1 MLSLKTLRIGLLWH
15 ATAAGNLGVGAL
27 SVGNMA
33 LARAAAARAGVTPHF
48 VLFGGRESG
57 TPYISGPDVETH
69 DITGRYMVA
78 PSGYLADMRSVD
90 VMLDISGGDS
100 FCDIYPDKRFAYI
113 ATTKALAIAAGKPLV
128 LSPQTIG
135 PFTRQPH
142 TSIAAWICRRAAVVF
157 ARDPLSMQVLRQ
169 LAPAA
174 DSRQAIDVAF
184 ALPYDKPVRAGGGP
198 VRVGI
203 NVSGLLMSGGYA
215 GGNEYNLGFDYPAL
229 THALV
234 AAFTAMPGVEVHLV
248 SHVNAPGMPKDDDGI
263 ACDQL
268 HAAFP
273 STVRHPA
280 FASPS
285 AAKSFIAGLD
295 FLVAARMHATIAA
308 YSAGV
313 PVIPISYSRK
323 FEGLYKGLDYPW
335 LVTATGM
342 DTAAATNFVLDAF
355 ARRSELARDIGRGAP
370 AIAAGLES
378 YTAEL
383 ARQFTAAAH

>member
-1 MLSLKTLRIGLLWH
+1 MKTLRIGLLWH

-48 VLFGGRESG
+48 TVIGPYEPGK
-57 TPYISGPDVETH
+57 PYITGNDVELRT
-69 DITGRYMVA
+69 ITGRYMA
-78 PSGYLADMRSVD
+78 SPTGYRADLRE
-90 VMLDISGGDS
+90 LDILLDIGAGDS
-100 FCDIYPDKRFAYI
+100 FADIYPDKRFAYI
-113 ATTKALAIAAGKPLV
+113 VATKAFAIAAGKPLV

-157 ARDPLSMQVLRQ
+157 ARDPLSMQVLQ
-169 LAPAA
+169 GFAPSA
-174 DSRQAIDVAF
+174 DARQAIDVAF
-184 ALPYDKPVRAGGGP
+184 ALPYDKPVRTPAGP
-198 VRVGI
+198 IRVGI
-203 NVSGLLMSGGYA
+203 NVSGLLLSGGYA
-215 GGNEYNLGFDYPAL
+215 GGNEYGLAFDYPAL
-229 THALV
+229 TRALV
-234 AAFTAMPGVEVHLV
+234 AAFAAMPGVEVHLV
-248 SHVNAPGMPKDDDGI
+248 PHVNAPAMPNDDDGI
-263 ACDQL
+263 ACDRL
-268 HAAFP
+268 HAEFP
-273 STVRHPA
+273 QSHRVPN

-313 PVIPISYSRK
+313 PVVPISYSRK

-342 DTAAATNFVLDAF
+342 DTGAATAFVLDAF
-355 ARRSELARDIGRGAP
+355 ARRNELAHDIKRGAP
-370 AIAAGLES
+370 VIAAGLES

-383 ARQFTAAAH
+383 ARQFAAAAK